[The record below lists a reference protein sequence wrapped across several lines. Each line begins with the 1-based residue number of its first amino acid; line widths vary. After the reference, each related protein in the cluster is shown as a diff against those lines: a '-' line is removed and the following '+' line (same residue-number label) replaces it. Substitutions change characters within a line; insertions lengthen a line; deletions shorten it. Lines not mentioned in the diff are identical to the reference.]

1 MHVWSCCNRIVFYV
15 LFKSFI
21 DHHLPLIKCLLSHM
35 CPVFVFFLFCLF
47 LLFHPCVVCM
57 APLPPL
63 PVFMH
68 GTCWEELEPPSCH
81 SSRLQFNKNMT
92 MSCFTLPACTPDIAP
107 HRKKTQNPP
116 SGVTLAVTFILAA
129 TFLAAVLEESGAA
142 PRAPEVNVTGSK
154 VKICAVLLMEK
165 GRQWPCCFLCFKN

>member
-1 MHVWSCCNRIVFYV
+1 MHVWSCCSRIVFYV

-35 CPVFVFFLFCLF
+35 CPVFFVLFVSPFPSLC
-47 LLFHPCVVCM
+47 CVCM

-107 HRKKTQNPP
+107 HRKKKNKNPP